1 MLKPRSSWRL
11 SHTVPPTMTPYVVSP
26 VPVLV
31 RLPCCLSI
39 LPGSRC
45 TLHGFQSPRIACLCL
60 WGWGFPLLALWAS
73 TNLCRAPSACQALY
87 WAFTGVNKMALALW
101 REVLYVWMCVPMGW
115 GTLEGR
121 DVPRPPLYPPAHKSG
136 WSILVEGVR
145 HKPKL
150 LREPRGVQI
159 QLLGRV

>member
-1 MLKPRSSWRL
+1 MP
-11 SHTVPPTMTPYVVSP
+11 
-26 VPVLV
+26 
-31 RLPCCLSI
+31 
-39 LPGSRC
+39 
-45 TLHGFQSPRIACLCL
+45 
-60 WGWGFPLLALWAS
+60 S
-73 TNLCRAPSACQALY
+73 TFWCQALY

-136 WSILVEGVR
+136 WNILVEGVR